1 MHDLKI
7 LYFSVNIYLHKIC
20 LTWISKQK
28 FLKWNSYKCFL
39 HGYLMQ
45 EISWIF
51 FPISLPINASCL
63 YNMVFAL
70 TGSYWGWHRSDG
82 WRNGT
87 TDLCTTDRG
96 GNRGVDG
103 RRKTAPASASSPGV
117 CQIRIIHLTFLRLE
131 SQRTDFWTFWTD
143 GVYILLNIIPVL
155 KGKDSYV

>member
-1 MHDLKI
+1 MLDMN
-7 LYFSVNIYLHKIC
+7 FE
-20 LTWISKQK
+20 QK
-28 FLKWNSYKCFL
+28 FLKWNTYKCFF

-51 FPISLPINASCL
+51 FSISITWCLPWQVRIEDDIAVTDDGMEL
-63 YNMVFAL
+63 LIYIYN
-70 TGSYWGWHRSDG
+70 Y
-82 WRNGT
+82 
-87 TDLCTTDRG
+87 LCTTDRG

-117 CQIRIIHLTFLRLE
+117 CQIRIIHLTILRTE

>member
-1 MHDLKI
+1 MIWKYYI
-7 LYFSVNIYLHKIC
+7 TVNIYLHKTC
-20 LTWISKQK
+20 LTWISSKNFSSEIHTSAFFMGISCRK
-28 FLKWNSYKCFL
+28 F
-39 HGYLMQ
+39 H
-45 EISWIF
+45 EF
-51 FPISLPINASCL
+51 FFHF
-63 YNMVFAL
+63 YNMVLAL

-87 TDLCTTDRG
+87 TYLCTTDGG

-117 CQIRIIHLTFLRLE
+117 CQIRIIHLTILRLE

>member
-1 MHDLKI
+1 MIWKYYI
-7 LYFSVNIYLHKIC
+7 TVNIYLHKTC
-20 LTWISKQK
+20 LTWISSKNFSSEIHPSAFFMGISCRK
-28 FLKWNSYKCFL
+28 F
-39 HGYLMQ
+39 H
-45 EISWIF
+45 EF
-51 FPISLPINASCL
+51 FSISLPINASCL

-70 TGSYWGWHRSDG
+70 TGSYWGWRRSDG

-117 CQIRIIHLTFLRLE
+117 CQIRIIHLTILRTE

-143 GVYILLNIIPVL
+143 
-155 KGKDSYV
+155 

>member
-1 MHDLKI
+1 MLDMNFKTKI
-7 LYFSVNIYLHKIC
+7 SQVKYIQVLFSWVSHAGN
-20 LTWISKQK
+20 
-28 FLKWNSYKCFL
+28 FMN
-39 HGYLMQ
+39 
-45 EISWIF
+45 F
-51 FPISLPINASCL
+51 FSISLPINASCL
-63 YNMVFAL
+63 YNMVLAL

-87 TDLCTTDRG
+87 TYLCTTDRG

-143 GVYILLNIIPVL
+143 GVYIMWNIIPVL
-155 KGKDSYV
+155 KGKDSYVKCD